1 MVDKI
6 ATLIDS
12 VHGQY
17 ARGSIVNSDL
27 TLTPCYI
34 ARSGNCFAH
43 GKTLEDARRDAE
55 AKALKK
61 ESIEQRIERFKS
73 NYPGVDAKVSNTELY
88 KWHNVLTGSC
98 EFGRKQFAREHNID
112 IEHGSMTVREFIN
125 LTKYAF
131 GGQVIKQLKETY
143 NI

>member
-1 MVDKI
+1 MVDGI

-34 ARSGNCFAH
+34 ARSGDYFAH
-43 GKTLEDARRDAE
+43 GETLEEARRDAKD
-55 AKALKK
+55 KALRN

-73 NYPGVDAKVSNTELY
+73 NYPDVDASVSNAELY

-98 EFGRKQFAREHNID
+98 EFGRKKFARQHDID
-112 IEHGSMTVREFIN
+112 IKKGRMTVREFVE
-125 LTKYAF
+125 LTKDAF
-131 GGQVIKQLKETY
+131 GGKVIKQLKEAY
-143 NI
+143 SI